1 MEATIQAKEASPPD
15 VAANVL
21 FQIFRTMSL
30 IKLCDE
36 RFRQALKAGRII
48 APYYPP
54 RGQEAIAAAVG
65 ASLNREDYLITIYR
79 GLHDQL
85 AKGMP
90 LKELWAEYAGRVDG
104 ACKGKGGPMHITYP
118 DSGIMVTTGIVGS
131 GIPIANGFGWA
142 SQLNGDQRVTVT
154 NFGDGASNI
163 GAFHEALNLASV
175 WKLPVIF
182 MCQNNGYAEHTSLAA
197 GTAGADIA
205 KRAGSY
211 GMPGVKVDGN
221 DPVAVYRVVKAAVE
235 RARAG
240 GGPTLVEAVT
250 FRFLGHNFGDPG
262 EYIPPEQMAEALTR
276 DPMVT
281 YRRDLIAW
289 GVATEQS
296 LSEIEATIS
305 ADIEEAFEFSQAS
318 AHPPVEE
325 LMRDVY
331 AQELAK

>member
-1 MEATIQAKEASPPD
+1 MEGATQAPDSPPSD
-15 VAANVL
+15 VSRTVL
-21 FQIFRTMSL
+21 VELFKKMSL

-36 RFRQALKAGRII
+36 RFRQAMRAGRII

-65 ASLNREDYLITIYR
+65 ANLNRDDYLITIYR

-104 ACKGKGGPMHITYP
+104 ACKGKGGPMHITHP
-118 DSGIMVTTGIVGS
+118 ESGIMVTTGIVGS

-154 NFGDGASNI
+154 NFGDGATNI
-163 GAFHEALNLASV
+163 GAFHEAMNLASL

-182 MCQNNGYAEHTSLAA
+182 MCQNNGYAEHTRLDH

-205 KRAGSY
+205 KRASAY
-211 GMPGVKVDGN
+211 DMPGVRVDGN
-221 DPVAVYRVVKAAVE
+221 DPVAVYRTVKDAVS

-240 GGPTLVEAVT
+240 EGPTLVEAVT

-262 EYIPPEQMAEALTR
+262 DYIPPEEMTAALAR

-281 YRRDLIAW
+281 FRRDLLAW
-289 GVATEQS
+289 QVVSEKE
-296 LSEIEATIS
+296 LSEIESTIT
-305 ADIEEAFEFSQAS
+305 AEIEEAFEFALAS
-318 AHPPVEE
+318 PHPSIDE
-325 LMRDVY
+325 LSRDVY
-331 AQELAK
+331 KQEVAA